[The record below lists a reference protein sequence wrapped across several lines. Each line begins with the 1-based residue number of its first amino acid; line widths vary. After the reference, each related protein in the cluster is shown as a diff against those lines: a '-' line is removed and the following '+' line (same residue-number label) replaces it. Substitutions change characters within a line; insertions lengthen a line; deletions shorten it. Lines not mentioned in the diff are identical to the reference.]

1 MDAVVDISRTTLE
14 TERLILRPWR
24 QRDLEDFYEYAS
36 VDGVGQM
43 AGWIPHRSK
52 EESQEIL
59 KLFIE
64 EKKTFV
70 LEEKA
75 SGKVIGSLGLESAQR
90 QETKEDLQNRWGWDF
105 LLCGHFLENHQS
117 RRVIEKSGFHYYRDI
132 VFPTRWGEDKLGKL
146 YLLER
151 KK

>member
-64 EKKTFV
+64 
-70 LEEKA
+70 A
-75 SGKVIGSLGLESAQR
+75 
-90 QETKEDLQNRWGWDF
+90 
-105 LLCGHFLENHQS
+105 
-117 RRVIEKSGFHYYRDI
+117 
-132 VFPTRWGEDKLGKL
+132 
-146 YLLER
+146 
-151 KK
+151 